1 MTPSLPDRMTAIEK
15 LTLSRLED
23 RVALLEATVENLV
36 GRVELLEQVTW
47 ATADACGAL
56 LVRVE
61 ELEQRDR
68 AGHTGGR

>member
-1 MTPSLPDRMTAIEK
+1 MTALEK

-23 RVALLEATVENLV
+23 RVSQLAATVEELV
-36 GRVELLEQVTW
+36 GRVELLEHVAW

-61 ELEQRDR
+61 DLEAASCRSNGKVSQ
-68 AGHTGGR
+68 

>member
-1 MTPSLPDRMTAIEK
+1 MTPVTARMTAIEK

-23 RVALLEATVENLV
+23 RVAMLAATVEELV
-36 GRVELLEQVTW
+36 GRVELLEHVTW

-61 ELEQRDR
+61 DLERDR
-68 AGHTGGR
+68 VGHTEA